1 MSVTVSK
8 PPDRSLKMRAILP
21 WVGLGLVAGLL
32 LANLLYFL
40 VFPGRFMQAAPVEP
54 PAQAAEAPPATATT
68 VSLPEGKF
76 KTARIATEP
85 ARVVAMPS
93 EVGVAGRIDAN
104 YDRRVEIRPRAAGV
118 IREVHAL
125 LGQMVKQGDLL
136 AVLDSPDV
144 GTARLNLRG
153 RQRELATARTEAAWK
168 NEVAENVA
176 RIIPE
181 LRNSLKAAASEA
193 DHSEHEPAAQH
204 LAGTLRE
211 KGFDEKRYADRK
223 LGSNRALLLQAY
235 AELEIAVHEERKQ
248 TEFYQKKI
256 VGEHPWFLAVHNRES
271 AQAKFEAAREQVEY
285 DAAQEQRIAAQ
296 KVQLA
301 EAAVIDAAQR
311 LRILGV
317 SENIDELLAQAG
329 KPTDPAHEDVVVYR
343 ITAAFDGT
351 ILTKA
356 AIPSQ
361 KAEMNDV
368 LFTLADLS
376 TVWVMANLGE
386 SELALLP
393 QLKEGKIRLTA
404 AAYPG
409 RTFEAKLLSVGS
421 VVDPTTRTVPILAE
435 TPNPDGILKLGMFV
449 RIVLDSAAV
458 EDALTVPTAAVVEID
473 GKKGV
478 FIPAGKDGRT
488 FRFEPVKPGRES
500 GERTIILSGISK
512 GETVVSQG
520 AFFLKSELILQNE
533 TEED

>member
-1 MSVTVSK
+1 MGPTRKLKSV
-8 PPDRSLKMRAILP
+8 LP

-32 LANLLYFL
+32 LANVLYFL
-40 VFPGRFMQAAPVEP
+40 VFHGRLLQASPVDA
-54 PAQAAEAPPATATT
+54 PAQGAQAPPATATT

-76 KTARIATEP
+76 QKAGIATEP
-85 ARVVAMPS
+85 ARVVSMPS

-104 YDRRVEIRPRAAGV
+104 LDHRLEIRPRAAGV
-118 IREVHAL
+118 IREVHVN
-125 LGQMVKQGDLL
+125 LGQRVKKGDLL
-136 AVLDSPDV
+136 AVLDSPDI

-181 LRNSLKAAASEA
+181 LRNSLKAAESEPA
-193 DHSEHEPAAQH
+193 HSEREPAAQH

-211 KGFDEKRYADRK
+211 RGFDEKRYADRK

-248 TEFYQKKI
+248 TEFYHKKI

-301 EAAVIDAAQR
+301 EHAVIDAAER

-317 SENIDELLAQAG
+317 SENIDALLAQAG
-329 KPTDPAHEDVVVYR
+329 KPTDPAHEDVTAYT
-343 ITAAFDGT
+343 ITAPFDGT
-351 ILTKA
+351 IITKA
-356 AIPSQ
+356 AVPSQ
-361 KAEMNDV
+361 KAELNDV
-368 LFTLADLS
+368 LFTLTDLS
-376 TVWVMANLGE
+376 TVWVMANVGE

-393 QLKEGKIRLTA
+393 QFQDGKIRLTA

-409 RTFEAKLLSVGS
+409 RTFEARLLSVGS
-421 VVDPTTRTVPILAE
+421 VVDSTTRTVPLLAE
-435 TPNPDGILKLGMFV
+435 TPNPNDILKLGMFV
-449 RIVLDSAAV
+449 RIVLDSAAE
-458 EDALTVPTAAVVEID
+458 EDALTVPTAAVVEIE

-478 FIPAGKDGRT
+478 FTPTGQDGRT
-488 FRFEPVKPGRES
+488 FHFVHVKPGRES
-500 GERTIILSGISK
+500 GGRTIILSGISK
-512 GETVVSQG
+512 GEAVVSSREG
-520 AFFLKSELILQNE
+520 AFILKSELILQNE